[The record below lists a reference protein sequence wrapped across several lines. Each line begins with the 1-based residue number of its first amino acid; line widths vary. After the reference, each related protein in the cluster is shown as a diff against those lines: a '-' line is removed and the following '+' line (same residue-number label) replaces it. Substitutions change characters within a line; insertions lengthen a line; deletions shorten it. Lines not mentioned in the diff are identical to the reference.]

1 MREGLDWI
9 QRSITDRRARPFQEN
24 TFAIR
29 HRKSGQAPIAVD
41 ICKDGIAAI
50 RFIRESRQPVPD
62 NIFHAALAVAGG
74 HGKLRDG

>member
-29 HRKSGQAPIAVD
+29 HQKSGQAPIAVD
-41 ICKDGIAAI
+41 ICKDGIAAANPGSQY
-50 RFIRESRQPVPD
+50 RTTYFMPRSP
-62 NIFHAALAVAGG
+62 
-74 HGKLRDG
+74 